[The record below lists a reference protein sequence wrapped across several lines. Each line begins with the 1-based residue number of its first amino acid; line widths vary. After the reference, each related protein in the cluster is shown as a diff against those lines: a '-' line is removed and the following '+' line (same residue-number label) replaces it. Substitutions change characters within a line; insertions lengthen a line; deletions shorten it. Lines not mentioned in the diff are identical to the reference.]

1 MLFKCNI
8 NGVFKVKVSLLIDD
22 IFYFK
27 VVCFLCYFRK
37 FIDYVMYV
45 LMWKIDYLVLLFE
58 VWMKKKKMVNIFFN
72 FISIFMCLVNF
83 DILKLIYFF
92 FMCMIFFYKNY

>member
-1 MLFKCNI
+1 MEYLKL
-8 NGVFKVKVSLLIDD
+8 VSLLIDD

-83 DILKLIYFF
+83 DILKNNLFF
-92 FMCMIFFYKNY
+92 FYVYDFFL